1 MSDILTSLSTAPI
14 LEHDPA
20 TEALIEPGK
29 LIRPCAEMPGACV
42 LCFFH
47 DVIAELLDAG
57 RLCEIA
63 CLRSEM
69 GRHPVYRFDAPGGA
83 VALAHPGIGA
93 PLAAAFLEEAI
104 ALGGRRFIACG
115 GAGVLDSTVDVG
127 AVLVPTA
134 AVRDEGASY
143 HYLPPSREVAVS
155 PAVVTTI
162 EAVLTERQVDYR
174 LVKSWTTDA
183 IFRET
188 PSRIARRRAEGCA
201 CVEMETSALCA
212 VAQFRGVSFG
222 QLLYSGDDLGGEAWN
237 HRGWTGHWSV
247 REQLMLLA
255 AEIALALPD
264 TDAEG

>member
-1 MSDILTSLSTAPI
+1 MSDMLTSSQTVPI

-20 TEALIEPGK
+20 TEALIEPGT
-29 LIRPCAEMPGACV
+29 LYRPCPKMPDACV

-47 DVIAELLDAG
+47 DVIDELRETGKLE
-57 RLCEIA
+57 EIA

-69 GRHPVYRFDAPGGA
+69 GRHPVYRFDAPAGA
-83 VALAHPGIGA
+83 VALLHPGIGA
-93 PLAAAFLEEAI
+93 PLAAGFLEEAI

-115 GAGVLDSTVDVG
+115 GAGVLDSTIDVG

-155 PAVVTTI
+155 PLAIATI
-162 EAVLTERQVDYR
+162 ETVLAARQVAYR
-174 LVKSWTTDA
+174 LVKTWTTDA
-183 IFRET
+183 FFRET
-188 PSRIARRRAEGCA
+188 PARVARRRAEGCA

-212 VAQFRGVSFG
+212 VAQFRGVTFG
-222 QLLYSGDDLGGEAWN
+222 QLLYAGDDVGGDEWD

-247 REQLMLLA
+247 REQLTLLA
-255 AEIALALPD
+255 AEIALALPLL
-264 TDAEG
+264 